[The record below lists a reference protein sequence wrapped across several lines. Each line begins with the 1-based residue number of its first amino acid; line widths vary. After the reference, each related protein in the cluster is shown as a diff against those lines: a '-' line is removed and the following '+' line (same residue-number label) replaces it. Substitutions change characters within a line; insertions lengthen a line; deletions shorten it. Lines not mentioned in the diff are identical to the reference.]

1 MTPGNTMEVVQARR
15 YFFLVFPNKS
25 STFIHINSKS
35 YENNYFTIIIQNCLA
50 TIRHGGRGRM
60 RDSDNP
66 DNRIQEG
73 IEISGILTKTVENG
87 TEIKYPTEITPFLTL
102 RKDLT
107 FEGDAVC
114 NSIKGDYKYSADN
127 GQFKIEGLIA
137 TELGCTSPHHEAET
151 MYLDYFR
158 KISSFKQDRENV
170 RFYFG
175 ENSYLEYKSISEKK

>member
-1 MTPGNTMEVVQARR
+1 MKTTILQSLFKIALLLFGMVVG
-15 YFFLVFPNKS
+15 VG
-25 STFIHINSKS
+25 
-35 YENNYFTIIIQNCLA
+35 CD
-50 TIRHGGRGRM
+50 
-60 RDSDNP
+60 DSDNP

-73 IEISGILTKTVENG
+73 IEISGILTKNRRKRYRDQVPNG
-87 TEIKYPTEITPFLTL
+87 DNPLL
-102 RKDLT
+102 DLKKRSHI
-107 FEGDAVC
+107 EGDAVC

-175 ENSYLEYKSISEKK
+175 ENSYLEYKSISEKNENNKNFYHRFNLCLRFTIGKCTTQYK

>member
-1 MTPGNTMEVVQARR
+1 
-15 YFFLVFPNKS
+15 
-25 STFIHINSKS
+25 
-35 YENNYFTIIIQNCLA
+35 
-50 TIRHGGRGRM
+50 
-60 RDSDNP
+60 
-66 DNRIQEG
+66 
-73 IEISGILTKTVENG
+73 
-87 TEIKYPTEITPFLTL
+87 
-102 RKDLT
+102 
-107 FEGDAVC
+107 VC